1 MLTLCLRRRLSH
13 FDLNINVVCREP
25 VTAIYGPSGAGKTT
39 LLNLVSGLTRPDSG
53 HVELDGDVLYS
64 TAEGTDRP
72 PEARR
77 LGFVFQ
83 DDLLFPH
90 LSVEANLR
98 YGYQR
103 LTPAERRFDPGQIV
117 ELLEI
122 GPLLGRWPQH
132 LSGGER
138 QRVALGR
145 ALLSSPRLLLMDEPL
160 ASLDQGL
167 KSRIIPYLRHVRSD
181 LGIPILYVS
190 HSVAEILELTRQGL
204 VLRDG
209 EVLAHGDFFDVARDP
224 GVLPLLDEYG
234 LENVLPVEIVGGGE
248 GACTARCGEQ
258 ILRIPA
264 CHRPAGTRL
273 FVGVRADDVILARH
287 SPEGLSV
294 RNTLRG
300 TVTEVAAVGATR
312 LVTVDIGHRLVVKV
326 TPEAVAELGLAPGL
340 QVWCLIKTHSLR
352 LGPEI
357 D

>member
-1 MLTLCLRRRLSH
+1 MLRLRLRRRLSH
-13 FDLNINVVCREP
+13 FNLDIDVVCQGS

-39 LLNLVSGLTRPDSG
+39 LLNLVAGLIRPDSG
-53 HVELDGDVLYS
+53 HVELDGQVLYS
-64 TAEGTDRP
+64 SVEGTDRP

-77 LGFVFQ
+77 LGYVFQ

-90 LSVEANLR
+90 LSVDANLR
-98 YGYQR
+98 YGYER
-103 LTPAERRFDPGQIV
+103 LTGAERRFDPGQIV

-122 GPLLGRWPQH
+122 GPLLRRRPQH

-145 ALLSSPRLLLMDEPL
+145 ALLSSPRMLLMDEPL

-190 HSVAEILELTRQGL
+190 HSVAEILELTKQVL

-224 GVLPLLDEYG
+224 EVLPLLDEYG
-234 LENVLPVEIVGGGE
+234 FENVLPVEILSGGE
-248 GACTARCGEQ
+248 GACIARCGDQ
-258 ILRIPA
+258 TLRIPV

-273 FVGVRADDVILARH
+273 FVGVRADDIILARRP
-287 SPEGLSV
+287 PEGLSV
-294 RNTLRG
+294 RNALRG
-300 TVTEVAAVGATR
+300 TVTEVSTVGATC
-312 LVTVDIGHRLVVKV
+312 LVTVDVGHRLVVKV
-326 TPEAVAELGLAPGL
+326 TPEAVAELGLAPSL

>member
-1 MLTLCLRRRLSH
+1 MLTLRLRRRLSH
-13 FDLNINVVCREP
+13 FDLDIDVVCQGS

-39 LLNLVSGLTRPDSG
+39 LLNLVAGLIRPDSG
-53 HVELDGDVLYS
+53 HVELDGQVLYS
-64 TAEGTDRP
+64 SVEGTDQP

-77 LGFVFQ
+77 LGYVFQ

-90 LSVEANLR
+90 LSVDANLR
-98 YGYQR
+98 YGYER
-103 LTPAERRFDPGQIV
+103 LTGAERRFDPGQIV

-122 GPLLGRWPQH
+122 GPLLRRRPQH

-145 ALLSSPRLLLMDEPL
+145 ALLSSPRMLLMDEPL

-190 HSVAEILELTRQGL
+190 HSVAEILELTKQVL

-224 GVLPLLDEYG
+224 EVLPLLDEYG
-234 LENVLPVEIVGGGE
+234 FENVLPVEIVSGGE
-248 GACTARCGEQ
+248 GACIARCGDQ
-258 ILRIPA
+258 TLRIPV

-273 FVGVRADDVILARH
+273 FVGVRADDIILARRP
-287 SPEGLSV
+287 PEGLSV
-294 RNTLRG
+294 RNALRG
-300 TVTEVAAVGATR
+300 TVAEVSTVGATC
-312 LVTVDIGHRLVVKV
+312 LVTVDVGHRLVVKV
-326 TPEAVAELGLAPGL
+326 TPEAVAELGLTPSL